1 MEEQYP
7 ILFSYFQQ
15 ANFLYGAV
23 LFENIYKKVRMTYKL
38 TKPEY
43 RLIVAIAFLQKSY
56 SRATVKHAYLIRSGL
71 FSKKFNFANYMPGLV
86 KKGFLE
92 HPYKSGIKAYI
103 HSNFF
108 LQLKLLTM

>member
-43 RLIVAIAFLQKSY
+43 RLIVAIAFLQKAY
-56 SRATVKHAYLIRSGL
+56 SRPTVNHTYFGQKRAL
-71 FSKKFNFANYMPGLV
+71 
-86 KKGFLE
+86 
-92 HPYKSGIKAYI
+92 
-103 HSNFF
+103 
-108 LQLKLLTM
+108 LKEV